1 MNYLL
6 PFLIFTI
13 LQSLFIN
20 GVKDAFSKGEIF
32 GGLAAWMDKV
42 LKKEWIKKPIFK
54 CCKCMASVY
63 GALTFFPFAIYL
75 FGWRW
80 EEIPVY
86 IFDVGILVY
95 LNYYFYKHQ

>member
-6 PFLIFTI
+6 PFFIFTI

-20 GVKDAFSKGEIF
+20 GVKEAFGEGHILYPVNKFLTKRLSEYWRRPLF
-32 GGLAAWMDKV
+32 GC
-42 LKKEWIKKPIFK
+42 IR
-54 CCKCMASVY
+54 CMASFY
-63 GALTFFPFAIYL
+63 GAITFFPFAIYL

-86 IFDVGILVY
+86 FFDVGILIY
-95 LNYYFYKHQ
+95 LNFYFYKKQ